1 MKVISI
7 GCFQKSVLPLLLFL
21 FSFAGSINAQFYIS
35 PNGKDDNPGTKSYP
49 FSSINVALEKIAQM
63 RKNTHLTNDVD
74 IIVRGGTYYITE
86 PIIITPNK
94 WDGNGKLT
102 IRGEKNKTPIIKGSL
117 RLQHFVKIS
126 DKLWKMDISQFIS
139 RNKLEIQQLFINGR
153 RAVRARTP
161 NDGILFKTGE
171 VKESPINGTTKTVL
185 KEISLTSEQMNSLKS
200 AQHNIEN
207 VVISFNHKW
216 DRTRGYIDNFSTK
229 NKKIDFIAET
239 VPPWLNLTSNSQ
251 FFLENSMA
259 FLDIPGE
266 WFLDVDGILYY
277 IPKESETI
285 GTTIVEVPILDE
297 LIQIKGITEKKVQN
311 ISFENLS
318 LQHTKYIMPQK
329 GEKPQQAAHNTS
341 ASIIMEFAQNINFE
355 ECEIA
360 NISNNAVWM
369 KAGCINNKIFQ
380 CYIHDLG
387 IGGIKIGD
395 LTPPVKP
402 THTTEGNLVDNNIIH
417 NGGYEIPTGVGII
430 IFHSGNNKLTHNDIG
445 NFKYTGI
452 SVGWV
457 WGYGKSVATN
467 NVIDSNHIHHL
478 GWGQLSDMGGV
489 YTLGP
494 SDGTVISNN
503 VIHDIYSYD
512 YGGWGLYT
520 DEGSTGISIVNNLVY
535 NCKSS
540 GFHQHYGKDN
550 IVSNNIFANQIKAQL
565 EATRRENHLSFTFT
579 NNIIYFKKGVLIGK
593 PGWDIININSDRN
606 LYWDTRTNNIRFL
619 NYTFTEWK
627 NKTGKD
633 RNSIIADP
641 MFRDPGNDDFS
652 FTSYRN
658 ISKINFVPFDYKR
671 AGVYG
676 SNSWKLKAQLNPT
689 TIESYN
695 STIKIIVN
703 SENEK

>member
-7 GCFQKSVLPLLLFL
+7 GCFQKSVLSLLLFL
-21 FSFAGSINAQFYIS
+21 FCYAGSINAQFYIS
-35 PNGKDDNPGTKSYP
+35 PNGKGDNPGTKNYP
-49 FSSINVALEKIAQM
+49 FSSINDALEKIAQM

-86 PIIITPNK
+86 PIIITPNN

-102 IRGEKNKTPIIKGSL
+102 IRGEKNNTPIIKGSL
-117 RLQHFVKIS
+117 RLQHFEKIS
-126 DKLWKMDISQFIS
+126 DKLWKMDISQFIT

-161 NDGILFKTGE
+161 NEGVLFKTGD

-216 DRTRGYIDNFSTK
+216 DRTRGYIDNFSTES
-229 NKKIDFIAET
+229 KKIGFIAET

-251 FFLENSMA
+251 FFLENSIA

-277 IPKESETI
+277 IPKENETI

-297 LIQIKGITEKKVQN
+297 LIQIKGISEKKVQN

-329 GEKPQQAAHNTS
+329 GEKPQQAAHKTS
-341 ASIIMEFAQNINFE
+341 ASITMEFTQNVNFQN
-355 ECEIA
+355 CEIA

-369 KAGCINNKIFQ
+369 KAGCINNKILQ

-402 THTTEGNLVDNNIIH
+402 THTTEGNIVDNNIIH

-430 IFHSGNNKLTHNDIG
+430 IFHSANNKLTHNDIG

-457 WGYGKSVATN
+457 WGYGKSVAN
-467 NVIDSNHIHHL
+467 NNIIDSNHIHHL
-478 GWGQLSDMGGV
+478 GWGQLSDMGGI

-579 NNIIYFKKGVLIGK
+579 NNIIYLKKGVLIGK

-641 MFRDPGNDDFS
+641 MFRDPGNGDFS

-676 SNSWKLKAQLNPT
+676 SNRWKLKAKLNPT

>member
-102 IRGEKNKTPIIKGSL
+102 IRGEKNNTPIIKGSL
-117 RLQHFVKIS
+117 RLQHFEKIS